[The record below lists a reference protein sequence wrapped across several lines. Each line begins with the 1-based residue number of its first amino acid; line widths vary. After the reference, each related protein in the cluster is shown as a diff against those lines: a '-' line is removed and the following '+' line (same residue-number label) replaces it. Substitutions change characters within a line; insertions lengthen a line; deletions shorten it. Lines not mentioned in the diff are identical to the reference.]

1 MKKIFVLMLLV
12 CVLLVGAISCK
23 NSPSAPAPSPS
34 SDEPAKRPATLRL
47 GYFTENY
54 KKGDTQPKGTVYY
67 TDENGK
73 ITTLSLQDAGVTTDF
88 NATTAGENKTLKITY
103 KGIDCVGTYNVYEL
117 EEVSVEGC
125 FVVGDNTTY
134 DFFPGSD
141 KVVITKYTSWNQ
153 FMNFDTDPTETE
165 ATYTRALSSTG
176 KTVIKVTEGEDTHT
190 FYPDGNGGISTY
202 GTDLDLPQPK
212 IGEWYVSTTPEKG
225 KVLPLVK
232 GKYAAI
238 RFTTDGRMKIWFTAD
253 ISDGNLATL
262 LAADTPDVTVAAN
275 FIKFGLGGVK
285 IDTVTVDAANAKN
298 FKMYTRNDFETFC
311 IVSYSDDT
319 YNGYDFA
326 LQLKKD

>member
-23 NSPSAPAPSPS
+23 NSPSTPTPTPGP
-34 SDEPAKRPATLRL
+34 DEPAKRPASLRL

-54 KKGDTQPKGTVYY
+54 QKGATQPKGTVYY

-73 ITTLSLQDAGVTTDF
+73 ITTLTLQDEGVTTDF
-88 NATTAGENKTLKITY
+88 NAATAGENKTLKITY
-103 KGIDCVGTYNVYEL
+103 KGIDCVGTYSVYEL
-117 EEVSVEGC
+117 EEVNVEGC

-134 DFFPGSD
+134 DFRSGSTD
-141 KVVITKYTSWNQ
+141 VVITTYTSWNQ
-153 FMNFDTDPTETE
+153 FMNFDTEPVEKKTS
-165 ATYTRALSSTG
+165 YTTALSSTG
-176 KTVIKVTEGEDTHT
+176 RTVIKVTEGEDTRT
-190 FYPDGNGGISTY
+190 FYPDGNGGLSTY

-212 IGEWYVSTTPEKG
+212 IGEWYISTTPEKG

-232 GKYAAI
+232 DKYAAI
-238 RFTTDGRMKIWFTAD
+238 RFTMDGKMKIWFTAD

-262 LAADTPDVTVAAN
+262 LTADTPDVVVGADV
-275 FIKFGLGGVK
+275 IKFGLGGVK
-285 IDTVTVDAANAKN
+285 IDTVTVDAAKAKN

-319 YNGYDFA
+319 YNGYDYA